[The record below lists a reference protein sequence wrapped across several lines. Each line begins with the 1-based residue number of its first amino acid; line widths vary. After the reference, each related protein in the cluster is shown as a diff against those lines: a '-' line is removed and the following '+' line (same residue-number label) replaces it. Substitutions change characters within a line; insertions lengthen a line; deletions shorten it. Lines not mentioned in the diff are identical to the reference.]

1 MQYLIG
7 YDIENT
13 KNRTKLFEKLKDF
26 GLKPVQKSLFYGE
39 LSNAEKLSVKI
50 FLKKYCLDGDK
61 AIITAASLKIEDTIG
76 YEKDDFTKKEFE
88 IL

>member
-1 MQYLIG
+1 MQYLVD

-39 LSNAEKLSVKI
+39 LSNAEKLSIKI
-50 FLKKYCLDGDK
+50 LLKN
-61 AIITAASLKIEDTIG
+61 TA
-76 YEKDDFTKKEFE
+76 
-88 IL
+88 

>member
-1 MQYLIG
+1 MQYLIA

-50 FLKKYCLDGDK
+50 FLKQYCLDGDK
-61 AIITAASLKIEDTIG
+61 AIITAVSLKIEDTLG

>member
-1 MQYLIG
+1 MQYLIA

-50 FLKKYCLDGDK
+50 FLKKYSLDGDK
-61 AIITAASLKIEDTIG
+61 AIITAASLKIEDTLG